1 MKTFDPTKFRRN
13 LTEKLDIP
21 IGFAKE
27 RMWID
32 TGNYALNRLISGDY
46 HRGMPLGKV
55 NMLAGESGSG
65 KSLIA
70 ANIMKNAQ
78 EKLNAFVLFLDSE
91 GVDEEEWYVNAGVH
105 VGEHEFL
112 RVPINTVNDCT
123 ARVSSF
129 INEFNSQG
137 SDQPLLIVIDSLGML
152 ETDSG
157 FENFQKGAMKGDQG
171 QQAKQLKRF
180 IKNCVYMIEQKNIGF
195 LMTNHTYQ
203 SMDMFNP
210 DQKITGG
217 DGIIYASSIVLATRK
232 KKLKDIHTDKE
243 IATSTGVQGITCDAM
258 IYKSR
263 FSKPFEKTSIEVPWS
278 QGIDPYSGLVSF
290 KAPTKGN
297 PGGLFEQDGLL
308 VSVGNKLCYTDKK
321 GVEHKYF
328 RKDIPTSLLDQI
340 MEENP
345 FTVSREELDEAAKRD
360 ADLEDTIEDTIE
372 E

>member
-1 MKTFDPTKFRRN
+1 MKTFDPSKFRRN

-21 IGFAKE
+21 VGFAKD
-27 RMWID
+27 RLWID

-78 EKLNAFVLFLDSE
+78 TQHGAFVLFLDSE
-91 GVDEEEWYVNAGVH
+91 GVDEEEWYVNAGVNTDEK
-105 VGEHEFL
+105 VFL

-123 ARVSSF
+123 ARVSGF
-129 INEFNSQG
+129 ISDFKAQG
-137 SDQPLLIVIDSLGML
+137 ADQPLLIVVDSLGML

-157 FENFQKGAMKGDQG
+157 FENFQKKGEIKGDQG

-180 IKNCVYMIEQKNIGF
+180 IKNCVYIIEQKNIGF

-232 KKLKDIHTDKE
+232 RKLKLVHEDKE
-243 IATSTGVQGITCDAM
+243 IETSTGIQGIHCDTM

-263 FSKPFEKTSIEVPWS
+263 FSKPFEKTTLEIPWS
-278 QGIDPYSGLVSF
+278 QGIDPYSGLVSL
-290 KAPTKGN
+290 KAPG
-297 PGGLFEQDGLL
+297 PGSSGGLFEQDGL
-308 VSVGNKLCYTDKK
+308 VVKDGNRVRYTDKK
-321 GVEHKYF
+321 GVDHKYY
-328 RKDIPTSLLDQI
+328 RKDIPTSLLDLI

-345 FTVSREELDEAAKRD
+345 FSVSREDLDEAAKRE
-360 ADLEDTIEDTIE
+360 AELEDITE